1 MHLDYCSLYQKKK
14 DRWIIYIP
22 ARYSKSGKEDRI
34 GSDYLTNLPFDSKN
48 YAARI
53 ALKLEDDI
61 RLRGFVDTT
70 LYKYQKP
77 AKFIMEHFVETWL
90 KDKASLAPET
100 LRQYR
105 YKLGAILAFWGKKD
119 LRQITLYET
128 REYRQTLKGKPSA
141 KNTHI
146 GIVNDIFRCANEW
159 HHLEVPLIEKYRM
172 VDKVKI
178 SVDEG
183 TRRLILSRI
192 PKYHQPIFRFI
203 FNTGCRPSEAMK
215 LRLSLINWD
224 AKTAFIKET
233 KEGKEKEIRLDLLE
247 DLTPMLR
254 EIHDNAKDKEGLVF
268 LNRQGKKYVPP
279 TLHWILRQATKGIT
293 DFSISHLGRSSVI
306 TQMLKKYDLLDTMAQ
321 VGHKRMSTTQ
331 KYVQAINVRGIK
343 PKLIKGEKEKKVRGE
358 R

>member
-1 MHLDYCSLYQKKK
+1 MHLDYVSILQKNK

-22 ARYSKSGKEDRI
+22 ARYTKSGDPDRI
-34 GSDYLTNLPFDSKN
+34 GVDYLTNLPFDSKN

-61 RLRGFVDTT
+61 RMKGFVDTT

-77 AKFIMEHFVETWL
+77 AKYIMEHFVETWL
-90 KDKASLAPET
+90 KDKAALAPET

-105 YKLGAILAFWGKKD
+105 YKMVAILAFWGKKD

-128 REYRQTLKGKPSA
+128 REYRQSLKGKPSS
-141 KNTHI
+141 KNTII
-146 GIVNDIFRCANEW
+146 GIVNDIFARANEW
-159 HHLEVPLIEKYRM
+159 HHLEVPLIEKYKAVKKM
-172 VDKVKI
+172 KV

-215 LRLSLINWD
+215 LLLPLINWEE
-224 AKTAFIKET
+224 KITYIKET
-233 KEGKEKEIRLDLLE
+233 KERKEKGIRFDLFE

-254 EIHDNAKDKEGLVF
+254 EIYDNAKDKEGPVF
-268 LNRQGKKYVPP
+268 LNRQGRKYVPP
-279 TLHWILRQATKGIT
+279 TLHWILRQATEGMT
-293 DFSISHLGRSSVI
+293 DFTITHLGRSTVI
-306 TQMLKKYDLLDTMAQ
+306 TLMLGKYDLLDTMAQ
-321 VGHKRMSTTQ
+321 VGHKRISTTQ
-331 KYVQAINVRGIK
+331 EYIQAREARGIK
-343 PKLIKGEKEKKVRGE
+343 PKLIKGKKEKKVKGE
-358 R
+358 